1 MRINFSVEMVEL
13 HVDYQMHLSV
23 KLCDAVIGLNYF
35 FPLDFIHMLHSR
47 ILFLEDLLIEELICL
62 LGKNF
67 ISSQIMPKRL
77 MLYCGLVLSWSLG
90 GNVSLQVPVKH
101 TRTDQICLK
110 IHELNVTVTKL
121 RKTPDHMS
129 AFNSWKY

>member
-1 MRINFSVEMVEL
+1 MIEMVEL
-13 HVDYQMHLSV
+13 DVDYQMHLSV

-47 ILFLEDLLIEELICL
+47 MLFLEDLLIEELICL

-77 MLYCGLVLSWSLG
+77 MLYCGL
-90 GNVSLQVPVKH
+90 
-101 TRTDQICLK
+101 K
-110 IHELNVTVTKL
+110 IHELSVTVTKL